1 MSNRLLDIQ
10 RFLNALTIKYLVYDL
25 CGQGDTLWCGITRS
39 RRWLCLY
46 SGAVWALHSVHSTAR
61 TIAASR
67 LRQTARHAL
76 LVSHWTRVRRRGA
89 VLCIMTHN
97 TEKKWV
103 TFPVYIYCLLSTGL
117 RLLLVMISR
126 DRPES
131 REHGGCSQQ

>member
-1 MSNRLLDIQ
+1 MWHNTEQ
-10 RFLNALTIKYLVYDL
+10 EM
-25 CGQGDTLWCGITRS
+25 
-39 RRWLCLY
+39 LCLY
-46 SGAVWALHSVHSTAR
+46 SGAVWALHSVHSTGR

-67 LRQTARHAL
+67 LRQTARHARPAL
-76 LVSHWTRVRRRGA
+76 YRTAAWTSVRRRGA

-97 TEKKWV
+97 TENKWV